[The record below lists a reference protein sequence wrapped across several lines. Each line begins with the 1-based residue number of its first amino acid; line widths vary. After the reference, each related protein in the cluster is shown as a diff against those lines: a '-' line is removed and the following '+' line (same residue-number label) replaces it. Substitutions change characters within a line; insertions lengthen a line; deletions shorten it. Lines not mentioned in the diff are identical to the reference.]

1 MRQNFYTLRGYDQ
14 MDKRALS
21 AAMEDYLEMIYRHQS
36 QQLAVRIG
44 QLAERLHVQPP
55 AASKIVKRLS
65 DAGYVYP
72 PDAQGVRLTP
82 AGWEMGAY
90 LLKRHE
96 ALNRFFCLLNESEQE
111 LELVE
116 KIEHFMDRR
125 TVENI
130 AAILAQLDGG
140 EQ

>member
-44 QLAERLHVQPP
+44 QLAQRLHVQPP

-72 PDAQGVRLTP
+72 PDEQGVCLTP
-82 AGWEMGAY
+82 LGWEMGAY
-90 LLKRHE
+90 LFKRHE
-96 ALNRFFCLLNESEQE
+96 VLSRFFCLLNESDQE

-130 AAILAQLDGG
+130 AALLAQLDN
-140 EQ
+140 EA

>member
-1 MRQNFYTLRGYDQ
+1 
-14 MDKRALS
+14 
-21 AAMEDYLEMIYRHQS
+21 
-36 QQLAVRIG
+36 
-44 QLAERLHVQPP
+44 
-55 AASKIVKRLS
+55 
-65 DAGYVYP
+65 
-72 PDAQGVRLTP
+72 
-82 AGWEMGAY
+82 MGAY

-130 AAILAQLDGG
+130 AALLAQLDGG

>member
-72 PDAQGVRLTP
+72 PDAQGVCLTP

-96 ALNRFFCLLNESEQE
+96 VLNRFFCLLNDSEQE

-116 KIEHFMDRR
+116 KIEHFIDRR

-130 AAILAQLDGG
+130 AALLTQLDGG
-140 EQ
+140 E

>member
-72 PDAQGVRLTP
+72 PDAQR
-82 AGWEMGAY
+82 AGKWARICSSVTRRSTVSSACSTKANRNWNWWKKSSTSWIGA
-90 LLKRHE
+90 L
-96 ALNRFFCLLNESEQE
+96 
-111 LELVE
+111 
-116 KIEHFMDRR
+116 
-125 TVENI
+125 
-130 AAILAQLDGG
+130 
-140 EQ
+140 